1 MPYFVY
7 ILRSEKDGS
16 YYIGHTSNL
25 EDRLERHNQGRSQY
39 TRTKVPWKL
48 IYYEKFESKSDAMRR
63 EYEIKGKKGRRYID
77 ILVRAS
83 R

>member
-16 YYIGHTSNL
+16 YYIGHTSNP

-48 IYYEKFESKSDAMRR
+48 IHYEKFESKSDAMRR